1 MKETKPSEQFDIHSL
16 DQLFSMIG
24 KSSDFS
30 RIQLETGHNGL
41 TLSFYPSCRTA
52 ARFTII
58 CSQAS
63 TVENLSINLHLM
75 RRQSAI
81 PQLVFEELTIG
92 SLSKTTIAI
101 AYIEGLTNPDIVQ
114 TMKDRLKGTVLDIVY
129 DSSFPRAGHRRRCQY
144 AFPAL
149 PDHGAHRPDI
159 LCHHLRPDRV
169 VYERLAI
176 CTGGSSNLHL
186 FLHDYYAEGK
196 DPSMPSLT
204 SNEQLALSVHGTAKV
219 WKG

>member
-129 DSSFPRAGHRRRCQY
+129 DSSFPERVIGDDANTP
-144 AFPAL
+144 FP
-149 PDHGAHRPDI
+149 
-159 LCHHLRPDRV
+159 
-169 VYERLAI
+169 
-176 CTGGSSNLHL
+176 L
-186 FLHDYYAEGK
+186 FLTTERIDRISYVITSGQIALFTSGSPYVLAGPPTCICSCTIITRRGK
-196 DPSMPSLT
+196 TLPCR
-204 SNEQLALSVHGTAKV
+204 A
-219 WKG
+219 